1 MTENRRRRQEFA
13 RGLQNELAKLW
24 REGEDR
30 IDRISVEEIGQ
41 RFGLDQDE
49 AREAFVALRGD
60 VWEGEFVET
69 DEEPG
74 WEAVVLKDVPSSGLR
89 EETGIS

>member
-1 MTENRRRRQEFA
+1 MTENQHRRQEFA
-13 RGLQNELAKLW
+13 RGLQNEVAKLW

-49 AREAFVALRGD
+49 AREAFVALGGNI
-60 VWEGEFVET
+60 WEGEYVET
-69 DEEPG
+69 NDEPG
-74 WEAVVLKDVPSSGLR
+74 WEAVVLKDVPSSGSR
-89 EETGIS
+89 EEMPIE

>member
-1 MTENRRRRQEFA
+1 MTEKQRHRQEFVKA
-13 RGLQNELAKLW
+13 LRDELAQLW

-30 IDRISVEEIGQ
+30 VERVRVEEIGQ
-41 RFGLDQDE
+41 RFDLDEND
-49 AREAFVALRGD
+49 ARKTFVASRGD

-74 WEAVVLKDVPSSGLR
+74 WEAVVLENVPTAARPDSS
-89 EETGIS
+89 IP

>member
-1 MTENRRRRQEFA
+1 MTENQRRRQEFA

-30 IDRISVEEIGQ
+30 IDRVRVEEIGQ
-41 RFGLDQDE
+41 RFGLDRAE
-49 AREAFVALRGD
+49 AHEAFMAFRGD
-60 VWEGEFVET
+60 IWEGELVET

-74 WEAVVLKDVPSSGLR
+74 WEAVVLRDVPPSGPQ
-89 EETGIS
+89 EGMGIP